1 VDVARTRVRFGRIA
15 LLAAALFGVAT
26 SVGRGEESAAVT
38 VASRP
43 YVVHAGDTL
52 WEIARHRV
60 GPGGDPR
67 PVVRDIREVNGLHS
81 AALTPGKMLLLP

>member
-1 VDVARTRVRFGRIA
+1 MA
-15 LLAAALFGVAT
+15 
-26 SVGRGEESAAVT
+26 

-43 YVVHAGDTL
+43 YVVQAGDTL

-81 AALTPGKMLLLP
+81 AALMPGKMLLLP